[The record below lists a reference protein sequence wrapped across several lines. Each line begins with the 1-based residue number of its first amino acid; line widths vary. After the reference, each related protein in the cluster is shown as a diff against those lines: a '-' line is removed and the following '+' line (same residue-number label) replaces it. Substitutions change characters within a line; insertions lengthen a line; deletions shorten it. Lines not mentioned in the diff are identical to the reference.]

1 MKKTEAKKIL
11 NKICEKYSIFEIR
24 SDGDDDDDK
33 FLRVFS
39 VTDYGGDAFM
49 CIDNDDMRVML
60 FLPYPLKEITP
71 SCKTFSCTSISYN
84 LMSKNKYT
92 YEGIIKKIDD
102 NLKKYN
108 DIKKEKLKNAVNEL

>member
-24 SDGDDDDDK
+24 RDK

-39 VTDYGGDAFM
+39 VTDYGDDAFM
-49 CIDNDDMRVML
+49 YIDNDDMRVIL

-71 SCKTFSCTSISYN
+71 LCKTSSCTSISYN

-92 YEGIIKKIDD
+92 YEGIIKKID
-102 NLKKYN
+102 NILKKYN
-108 DIKKEKLKNAVNEL
+108 DIKKQRLKNTVNEL

>member
-24 SDGDDDDDK
+24 RDK
-33 FLRVFS
+33 FLRIFS
-39 VTDYGGDAFM
+39 VTDYGDDAFM
-49 CIDNDDMRVML
+49 YIDNDDMRVML

-71 SCKTFSCTSISYN
+71 LCKTFSCTSISYN

-92 YEGIIKKIDD
+92 YEGIIKKIDN

-108 DIKKEKLKNAVNEL
+108 DIKKQRLKNTVNEL

>member
-24 SDGDDDDDK
+24 RRP

-39 VTDYGGDAFM
+39 VTDYGDDAFM
-49 CIDNDDMRVML
+49 YIDNDDMRVML

-71 SCKTFSCTSISYN
+71 LCKTFSCTSISYY
-84 LMSKNKYT
+84 LMTKNKYT
-92 YEGIIKKIDD
+92 YEGIIKKIDN

-108 DIKKEKLKNAVNEL
+108 DIKKQRLKNTVNEL

>member
-24 SDGDDDDDK
+24 RDK

-39 VTDYGGDAFM
+39 VTDYDMDAFM
-49 CIDNDDMRVML
+49 YIDNDDMRVML

-71 SCKTFSCTSISYN
+71 LCKTFSCTSVSYY
-84 LMSKNKYT
+84 LMTKNKYT

-108 DIKKEKLKNAVNEL
+108 DIKKQRLKNTVNEL

>member
-24 SDGDDDDDK
+24 RDK

-39 VTDYGGDAFM
+39 VTDYGDDAFM
-49 CIDNDDMRVML
+49 YIDNDDMRVML

-71 SCKTFSCTSISYN
+71 LCKTFSCTSVSYY
-84 LMSKNKYT
+84 LMTKNKYSAGE
-92 YEGIIKKIDD
+92 YAKAQ
-102 NLKKYN
+102 KYSEWGAWLC
-108 DIKKEKLKNAVNEL
+108 ILSVVLSILFMPFSMLML

>member
-24 SDGDDDDDK
+24 RDK

-39 VTDYGGDAFM
+39 VTDHGGDAFM
-49 CIDNDDMRVML
+49 YIDNDDMRVTL

-71 SCKTFSCTSISYN
+71 LCKTFSCTSVSYY
-84 LMSKNKYT
+84 LMAKNKYT
-92 YEGIIKKIDD
+92 YEGIIKKIDN

-108 DIKKEKLKNAVNEL
+108 DIKKQRLKNTVNEL

>member
-11 NKICEKYSIFEIR
+11 NKICEKYSIFEIGE
-24 SDGDDDDDK
+24 GDDSSGD
-33 FLRVFS
+33 RVFS
-39 VTDYGGDAFM
+39 VTDCEADAFM
-49 CIDNDDMRVML
+49 YIDNDDMRVML

-71 SCKTFSCTSISYN
+71 LCKTFSCTSISYN

-92 YEGIIKKIDD
+92 YEGIIKKIDN

-108 DIKKEKLKNAVNEL
+108 DIKKQRLKNTVNEL

>member
-24 SDGDDDDDK
+24 RDK

-39 VTDYGGDAFM
+39 VTDYVDDAFM
-49 CIDNDDMRVML
+49 YIDNDDMRVVL

-71 SCKTFSCTSISYN
+71 LCKTFSCTSISYN

-92 YEGIIKKIDD
+92 YEGIIKKIDN

-108 DIKKEKLKNAVNEL
+108 DIKKQRLKNKK

>member
-24 SDGDDDDDK
+24 RDK

-39 VTDYGGDAFM
+39 VTDYDGDVFM
-49 CIDNDDMRVML
+49 YIDNDDMKVVL

-71 SCKTFSCTSISYN
+71 LCKTFSCTSVSYY
-84 LMSKNKYT
+84 LMTKNKYT
-92 YEGIIKKIDD
+92 YEGIIKKIDN

-108 DIKKEKLKNAVNEL
+108 DIKKQRLKNTVNEL

>member
-24 SDGDDDDDK
+24 RDK

-49 CIDNDDMRVML
+49 YIDNDDMRVTL

-71 SCKTFSCTSISYN
+71 LCKTFSCTSVSYY
-84 LMSKNKYT
+84 LMTKNKYT

>member
-24 SDGDDDDDK
+24 RDK

-39 VTDYGGDAFM
+39 VTDYGDDAFM
-49 CIDNDDMRVML
+49 YIDNDDMRVML
-60 FLPYPLKEITP
+60 FLPYQLKEITP
-71 SCKTFSCTSISYN
+71 LCKTFSCTSISYN

-108 DIKKEKLKNAVNEL
+108 DIKKEKLKNTVNEL

>member
-24 SDGDDDDDK
+24 RDK

-39 VTDYGGDAFM
+39 VTDYGDDAFM
-49 CIDNDDMRVML
+49 YIDNDDMRVML

-71 SCKTFSCTSISYN
+71 LCKTFSCTSISYN

-92 YEGIIKKIDD
+92 YEGIIKKIDN

-108 DIKKEKLKNAVNEL
+108 DIKKQRLKNAVNEL

>member
-24 SDGDDDDDK
+24 RDK

-39 VTDYGGDAFM
+39 VTDYGDDAFM
-49 CIDNDDMRVML
+49 YIDNDDMRVTL

-71 SCKTFSCTSISYN
+71 LCKTFSCTSVSYN

-92 YEGIIKKIDD
+92 YEGIIKKIDN

-108 DIKKEKLKNAVNEL
+108 DIKKQRLKNTVNEL

>member
-24 SDGDDDDDK
+24 RDK

-39 VTDYGGDAFM
+39 VTDYGDDAFM
-49 CIDNDDMRVML
+49 YIDNDDMRVML

-71 SCKTFSCTSISYN
+71 LCKTFSCTSVSYY
-84 LMSKNKYT
+84 LMTKNKYT

>member
-24 SDGDDDDDK
+24 RDK

-39 VTDYGGDAFM
+39 VTDYGDEAFM
-49 CIDNDDMRVML
+49 YIDNDDMRVML

-71 SCKTFSCTSISYN
+71 LCKTFSCTSISYN

-92 YEGIIKKIDD
+92 YEGIIKKIDN

-108 DIKKEKLKNAVNEL
+108 DIKKQRLKNTVNEL

>member
-11 NKICEKYSIFEIR
+11 NKICEKYSIFEIY
-24 SDGDDDDDK
+24 DNDK

-39 VTDYGGDAFM
+39 VTDCGSDTFM

-71 SCKTFSCTSISYN
+71 LCKTFSCTSISYN
-84 LMSKNKYT
+84 LMSKNKYVFKC
-92 YEGIIKKIDD
+92 Y
-102 NLKKYN
+102 
-108 DIKKEKLKNAVNEL
+108 

>member
-24 SDGDDDDDK
+24 RDK
-33 FLRVFS
+33 FLRIFS
-39 VTDYGGDAFM
+39 VTDYGDDAFM
-49 CIDNDDMRVML
+49 YIDNDDMRVML

-71 SCKTFSCTSISYN
+71 LCKTFSCTSVSYY
-84 LMSKNKYT
+84 LMTKNKYT

>member
-24 SDGDDDDDK
+24 RRRDK
-33 FLRVFS
+33 FSRVFS
-39 VTDYGGDAFM
+39 VTDYGDDAFM
-49 CIDNDDMRVML
+49 YIDNDDMRVML

-71 SCKTFSCTSISYN
+71 LCKTFSCTSISYN

>member
-24 SDGDDDDDK
+24 GDK

-39 VTDYGGDAFM
+39 VTDCGADVFM
-49 CIDNDDMRVML
+49 YIDNDDMRVTL
-60 FLPYPLKEITP
+60 FLPFPLKEITP
-71 SCKTFSCTSISYN
+71 LCKTFSCTSISYY
-84 LMSKNKYT
+84 LMTKNKYT
-92 YEGIIKKIDD
+92 YEGIIKKIDN

-108 DIKKEKLKNAVNEL
+108 DIKKQRLKNTVNEL

>member
-11 NKICEKYSIFEIR
+11 NKICEKYSIFEIDR
-24 SDGDDDDDK
+24 DK
-33 FLRVFS
+33 FSRVFS
-39 VTDYGGDAFM
+39 VTDCGGDAFM
-49 CIDNDDMRVML
+49 YIDNDDMRVIL

-71 SCKTFSCTSISYN
+71 LCKTFSCTSISYD

>member
-24 SDGDDDDDK
+24 RDK

-39 VTDYGGDAFM
+39 VTDYGDDVFM
-49 CIDNDDMRVML
+49 YIDNDDMRVIL

-71 SCKTFSCTSISYN
+71 LCKTFSFSCTSVSYY
-84 LMSKNKYT
+84 LMTKNKYT
-92 YEGIIKKIDD
+92 YEGIIKKIDN

-108 DIKKEKLKNAVNEL
+108 DIKKQRLKNTVNEL

>member
-24 SDGDDDDDK
+24 RDK

-39 VTDYGGDAFM
+39 VTDYGDDVFM
-49 CIDNDDMRVML
+49 YIDNYDMKVML

-71 SCKTFSCTSISYN
+71 LCKTFSCTSVSYY

-92 YEGIIKKIDD
+92 YEGIIKKIDN

-108 DIKKEKLKNAVNEL
+108 DIKKQRLKNTVNEL

>member
-24 SDGDDDDDK
+24 RDK

-39 VTDYGGDAFM
+39 VTDYGDDAFM
-49 CIDNDDMRVML
+49 YIDNDDMRVML

-71 SCKTFSCTSISYN
+71 LCKTFSCTSISYY
-84 LMSKNKYT
+84 LMTKNKYT
-92 YEGIIKKIDD
+92 YEGIIKKIDN

-108 DIKKEKLKNAVNEL
+108 DIKKQRLKNTVNEL

>member
-24 SDGDDDDDK
+24 RDK

-39 VTDYGGDAFM
+39 VTDYGDDAFM
-49 CIDNDDMRVML
+49 YIDNDDMRVML

-71 SCKTFSCTSISYN
+71 LCKTFSCTSVSYY

-92 YEGIIKKIDD
+92 YEGIIKKIDN

-108 DIKKEKLKNAVNEL
+108 DIKKQRLKNTVNEL

>member
-24 SDGDDDDDK
+24 RRRDK
-33 FLRVFS
+33 FSRVFS
-39 VTDYGGDAFM
+39 VTDYGDDAFM
-49 CIDNDDMRVML
+49 YIDNDDMRVML

-71 SCKTFSCTSISYN
+71 LCKTFSCTSVSYY
-84 LMSKNKYT
+84 LMTKNKYT
-92 YEGIIKKIDD
+92 YEGIIKKIDN

-108 DIKKEKLKNAVNEL
+108 DIKKQRLKNTVNEL

>member
-24 SDGDDDDDK
+24 RDADDDGSD
-33 FLRVFS
+33 RVFS
-39 VTDYGGDAFM
+39 VTDYGDDAFM
-49 CIDNDDMRVML
+49 YIDNDDMRVML

-71 SCKTFSCTSISYN
+71 LCKTFSSTSVSYY
-84 LMSKNKYT
+84 LMTKNKYT

>member
-24 SDGDDDDDK
+24 RDK

-39 VTDYGGDAFM
+39 VTDYGDDAFM
-49 CIDNDDMRVML
+49 YIDNDDMRVML

-71 SCKTFSCTSISYN
+71 LCKTFSCTSVSYD
-84 LMSKNKYT
+84 LMTKNKYT

-108 DIKKEKLKNAVNEL
+108 DIKKQRLKNTVNEL

>member
-24 SDGDDDDDK
+24 RDK

-39 VTDYGGDAFM
+39 VTDYGDDAFM
-49 CIDNDDMRVML
+49 YIDNDDMRVML

-71 SCKTFSCTSISYN
+71 LCKTFSSTSVSYY
-84 LMSKNKYT
+84 LMTKNKYT

>member
-24 SDGDDDDDK
+24 RDK

-39 VTDYGGDAFM
+39 VTDYGDDAFM
-49 CIDNDDMRVML
+49 YIDNDDMRVML
-60 FLPYPLKEITP
+60 FPPYPLKEITP
-71 SCKTFSCTSISYN
+71 LCKIFSCTSISYN

>member
-24 SDGDDDDDK
+24 RDK

-39 VTDYGGDAFM
+39 VTDYGDDAFM
-49 CIDNDDMRVML
+49 YIDNDDMRVML

-71 SCKTFSCTSISYN
+71 LCKTFSCTSISYN

-92 YEGIIKKIDD
+92 YEGIIKKIDN

-108 DIKKEKLKNAVNEL
+108 DIKKQRLKNTVNEL

>member
-24 SDGDDDDDK
+24 RDK

-39 VTDYGGDAFM
+39 VTDYGDDAFM
-49 CIDNDDMRVML
+49 YIDNDDMRVIL

-71 SCKTFSCTSISYN
+71 LCKTFSCTSVSYY

-92 YEGIIKKIDD
+92 YEGIIKKIDN

-108 DIKKEKLKNAVNEL
+108 DIKKQRLKNTVNEL

>member
-24 SDGDDDDDK
+24 RDK

-39 VTDYGGDAFM
+39 VTDYGGGAFM
-49 CIDNDDMRVML
+49 YIDNDDMRVVL

-71 SCKTFSCTSISYN
+71 LCKTFSCTSVSYY

-92 YEGIIKKIDD
+92 YEGIIKKIDN

-108 DIKKEKLKNAVNEL
+108 DIKKQRLKNTVNEL

>member
-1 MKKTEAKKIL
+1 MKMTEAKQIL

-24 SDGDDDDDK
+24 RRREK

-39 VTDYGGDAFM
+39 VTDYGDDAFM
-49 CIDNDDMRVML
+49 YIDNDDMRVVL

-71 SCKTFSCTSISYN
+71 LCKTFSCTSISYN

-92 YEGIIKKIDD
+92 YEGIIKKIDN

-108 DIKKEKLKNAVNEL
+108 DIKKQRLKNTVNEL

>member
-24 SDGDDDDDK
+24 SDK

-39 VTDYGGDAFM
+39 VTDHGGDAFM
-49 CIDNDDMRVML
+49 YIDNDDMRVVL

-71 SCKTFSCTSISYN
+71 LCKTFSCTSVSYY
-84 LMSKNKYT
+84 LMTKNKYT
-92 YEGIIKKIDD
+92 YEGIIKKIDN

-108 DIKKEKLKNAVNEL
+108 DIKKQRLKNTVNEL

>member
-24 SDGDDDDDK
+24 RDK

-39 VTDYGGDAFM
+39 VTDYGDDAFM
-49 CIDNDDMRVML
+49 YIDNDDMRVML

-71 SCKTFSCTSISYN
+71 LCKTFSCTSVSYY
-84 LMSKNKYT
+84 LMTKNKYT
-92 YEGIIKKIDD
+92 YEGIIKKID
-102 NLKKYN
+102 NILKKYN
-108 DIKKEKLKNAVNEL
+108 DIKKQRLKNTVNEL